1 MCHPGYCFNKSS
13 TCSGTGHFTQVV
25 WKESIKLGMA
35 KATRMQN
42 GLRCTYIVARYFP
55 SGNENM
61 FYNENVQVGMFREKE
76 VCMNVF
82 KSLVSFDTRNPEKA
96 KMVDT
101 EKNLARIE
109 FLKNLK
115 VIY

>member
-1 MCHPGYCFNKSS
+1 
-13 TCSGTGHFTQVV
+13 
-25 WKESIKLGMA
+25 
-35 KATRMQN
+35 
-42 GLRCTYIVARYFP
+42 
-55 SGNENM
+55 
-61 FYNENVQVGMFREKE
+61 
-76 VCMNVF
+76 MNVF

>member
-1 MCHPGYCFNKSS
+1 
-13 TCSGTGHFTQVV
+13 
-25 WKESIKLGMA
+25 MA

-42 GLRCTYIVARYFP
+42 GLRCTYIVARYYP
-55 SGNENM
+55 NGNEHTG
-61 FYNENVQVGMFREKE
+61 YGENVKSGIFREKE

-82 KSLVSFDTRNPEKA
+82 KNLVAFDTRNPDKA

-115 VIY
+115 VR